1 LNNATYWPDIDGLS
15 ESNSLLL
22 SDGVTDME
30 FDYEKGIAWIT
41 TNRGINSL
49 RIPFANETQDFI
61 RMKIFPSP
69 FHIPSNSP
77 LVIDKLKEASSL
89 KVMTITGSIIRN
101 IKDQDMGIHGNQIT
115 WDGKDSQGRW
125 VNSGVYLL
133 AVYDQIGD
141 SNIGKITVIRH

>member
-1 LNNATYWPDIDGLS
+1 MNKWIAVPITGVLAVGLITI
-15 ESNSLLL
+15 
-22 SDGVTDME
+22 GVLYLQE
-30 FDYEKGIAWIT
+30 
-41 TNRGINSL
+41 
-49 RIPFANETQDFI
+49 
-61 RMKIFPSP
+61 
-69 FHIPSNSP
+69 
-77 LVIDKLKEASSL
+77 IDKLKEASSL